1 VRPPRWIT
9 RKRFHAFRLT
19 IWAIQV
25 PPAAFTALKGSLT
38 YLVFLS
44 LAALIE
50 SAGTDLDQ
58 AIRDEKEDQAD
69 SG

>member
-1 VRPPRWIT
+1 MT
-9 RKRFHAFRLT
+9 RLQFHALRVA
-19 IWAIQV
+19 IWAVQV
-25 PPAAFTALKGSLT
+25 PLAIFTALKGSVA

-58 AIRDEKEDQAD
+58 AIQKRREQRKA
-69 SG
+69 GT

>member
-1 VRPPRWIT
+1 MLTRKQFHLT
-9 RKRFHAFRLT
+9 RKRFHALRVFV
-19 IWAIQV
+19 WSIQV
-25 PPAAFTALKGSLT
+25 PIAIATTLKGSVT

-58 AIRDEKEDQAD
+58 AIKDERKDMKR
-69 SG
+69 

>member
-1 VRPPRWIT
+1 MRKPRWLT
-9 RKRFHAFRLT
+9 RRRFHLIRVLV
-19 IWAIQV
+19 WSVQV
-25 PPAAFTALKGSLT
+25 PPAIFTALKGSVA

-58 AIRDEKEDQAD
+58 AIRDERLEAKR
-69 SG
+69 